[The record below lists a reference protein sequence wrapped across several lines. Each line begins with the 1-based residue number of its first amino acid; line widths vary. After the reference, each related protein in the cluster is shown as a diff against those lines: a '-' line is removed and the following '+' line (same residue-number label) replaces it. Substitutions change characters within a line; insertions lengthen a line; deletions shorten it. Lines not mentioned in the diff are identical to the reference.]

1 MKIDPTSR
9 TARGCSLHPADQ
21 RFVLAAYVHRFTG
34 DHIPAWALKP
44 RPDGST
50 HPLQFAD
57 DAEWLANSRFAVR
70 RCGRLDQRVK
80 QCFSTP
86 TWPNNPELRRAAA

>member
-1 MKIDPTSR
+1 MKIHAGALTKP
-9 TARGCSLHPADQ
+9 GNQLHPADQ

-34 DHIPAWALKP
+34 DHIPAWATKP
-44 RPDGST
+44 RPDGSSY
-50 HPLQFAD
+50 PLQFAN

-80 QCFSTP
+80 QCFSAP